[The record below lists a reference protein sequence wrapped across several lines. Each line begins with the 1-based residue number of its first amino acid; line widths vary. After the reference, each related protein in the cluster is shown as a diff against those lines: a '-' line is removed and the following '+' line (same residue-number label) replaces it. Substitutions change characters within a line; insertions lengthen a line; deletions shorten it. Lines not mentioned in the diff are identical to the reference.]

1 MSYFLRVLLA
11 IDQLLNVAICNG
23 EPDETMSSAAY
34 RMERDGRFWGFM
46 RPVIDTL
53 FWFQPQHCKMAYES
67 ELLRLQY
74 TAEFRAVR
82 DIALNIPK
90 DQR

>member
-1 MSYFLRVLLA
+1 MNYPTRLALA
-11 IDQLLNVAICNG
+11 IDQLLNVLLCNG

-53 FWFQPQHCKMAYES
+53 FWFQPNHCRMAYES
-67 ELLRLQY
+67 EILRLQY
-74 TAEFRAVR
+74 AEEFRAVR
-82 DIALNIPK
+82 DLGRNLK
-90 DQR
+90 

>member
-1 MSYFLRVLLA
+1 MNYFLRLLLA
-11 IDQLLNVAICNG
+11 IDQLLNVLLCNG

-34 RMERDGRFWGFM
+34 RMERDGRFFGFM

-53 FWFQPQHCKMAYES
+53 FWFQPQHCKKAYES

-74 TAEFRAVR
+74 AKEFQKNLTKQDV
-82 DIALNIPK
+82 
-90 DQR
+90 Q